1 MEQQVQQQETN
12 HVITSTQIN
21 QIIQVLDQVV
31 KAEGISLQSSG
42 FLINSVV
49 RPLVELPQITIN
61 QPVEGEQVNE

>member
-1 MEQQVQQQETN
+1 MEQQVQQETN

-49 RPLVELPQITIN
+49 KPLVELPQITIN
-61 QPVEGEQVNE
+61 QPEEGEQVNE